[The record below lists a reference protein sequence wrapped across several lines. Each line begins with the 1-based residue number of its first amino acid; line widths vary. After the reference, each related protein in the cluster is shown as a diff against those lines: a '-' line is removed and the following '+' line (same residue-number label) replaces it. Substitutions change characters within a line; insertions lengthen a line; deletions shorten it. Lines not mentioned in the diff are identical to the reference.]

1 MTSWT
6 GWPTLPI
13 ALLAVV
19 VGVAACTPAS
29 GAPTLSRAPTPAVG
43 SAGPAASPA
52 AAAPASSDPASST
65 APGPLPLPTTS
76 ATQQQVDFLLARVA
90 ADPGDGAAQRDLGLA
105 LLQRIRETSDPSGYP
120 PAEAALQAARR
131 LLPGDPL
138 VLVGLGGLRLGR
150 HAFAEAL
157 KVGREAVRLTPAIPS
172 ARAVVVD
179 ALIELGRYREA
190 FKEANGLAAA
200 SPDLSTLARLSYAR
214 ELQGDLRGA
223 LTAMR
228 QAAASP
234 GLAPENTA
242 YVTALV
248 GHLQRLTGDPSG
260 ARRSYEQALA
270 LVPGHAPSM
279 SGLGHLALGDGDLAA
294 AERAFREASAVVPL
308 PEYVIALGETL
319 EIAGDAEG
327 ARRQYELA
335 RAEIALFKANG
346 VVVDLELALFEA
358 DHGDASRALEL
369 ARAAYAE
376 TPTVRAADA
385 LGWALHRLGRDQE
398 ASRMAAEALRLGSR
412 DPLLRFHAGAIEATI
427 GKTTA
432 ARADL
437 RMALSIDPG
446 FSATGVAEAR
456 RILGRLPG

>member
-1 MTSWT
+1 MTTWT
-6 GWPTLPI
+6 GGRSLLV
-13 ALLAVV
+13 AVLAVV
-19 VGVAACTPAS
+19 VGAGACAPAS
-29 GAPTLSRAPTPAVG
+29 GATSLRQPPSPAPATG
-43 SAGPAASPA
+43 ASPLP
-52 AAAPASSDPASST
+52 AAPAPASPDPASSIASGSVT
-65 APGPLPLPTTS
+65 APTMS

-90 ADPGDGAAQRDLGLA
+90 ADPGDGAAQLDLGLA
-105 LLQRIRETSDPSGYP
+105 LLQRIRETSDPSGYA

-150 HAFAEAL
+150 HAFADAL
-157 KVGREAVRLTPAIPS
+157 KVGREAERLTPAIPS

-190 FKEANGLAAA
+190 FKEADALAAA

-248 GHLQRLTGDPSG
+248 GHLQRLTGDPAG
-260 ARRSYEQALA
+260 ARRSYEQALE
-270 LVPGHAPSM
+270 LVPGHAPSL

-294 AERAFREASAVVPL
+294 AERSFREASAVVPL

-319 EIAGDAEG
+319 ESAGDAEG
-327 ARRQYELA
+327 ARRQYQLA

-369 ARAAYAE
+369 ARAAYANS
-376 TPTVRAADA
+376 PTVRAADA
-385 LGWALHRLGRDQE
+385 LGWALHRLGRDQD

-412 DPLLRFHAGAIEATI
+412 DPLLRFHAGAIEAAL
-427 GKTTA
+427 GRTTA

-437 RMALSIDPG
+437 QMALATDPG
-446 FSATGVAEAR
+446 FSATGAAEGR
-456 RILGRLPG
+456 RILERLAG